1 MLTIVVLMVAEL
13 QQIVSTPCDSENLID
28 NVLRGYL
35 GLTVKYKGLSFF
47 FHSFLLMGGGL
58 T

>member
-35 GLTVKYKGLSFF
+35 GLTVKYKGLLFF
-47 FHSFLLMGGGL
+47 FHSFC
-58 T
+58 

>member
-35 GLTVKYKGLSFF
+35 GLTVKYKGLLFF
-47 FHSFLLMGGGL
+47 LYSFLLMGGGL